1 METKFKVGDLV
12 TVKSMD
18 GDYDGDYQNPL
29 DKLKE
34 IGNSGQIVEVF
45 TFEISGHETAYQIKL
60 PNNGIYCNYIDI
72 QEQDL
77 VLTQH
82 IANCIN

>member
-12 TVKSMD
+12 TVKSMN

-29 DKLKE
+29 DKLNE
-34 IGNSGQIVEVF
+34 IGKSGQIVEVF

-60 PNNGIYCNYIDI
+60 PNDYIDI

-77 VLTQH
+77 ILTTNL
-82 IANCIN
+82 ASCTN